1 MHLRRRSILAVVV
14 LAMAIGVAACGG
26 GATPTPQADAEK
38 AACAAIQ
45 TWSDEMRQFE
55 ALDPTTAT
63 ADDVKAQAG
72 AVQSAWADVKSA
84 MGAVNAADKAA
95 FMAAGDTL
103 EAALKNIP
111 TDVPVADAIA
121 GVKTAAAPLKA
132 TYTEVANGINCVL
145 VTPY

>member
-1 MHLRRRSILAVVV
+1 MGLRQRSIAAVAILAV
-14 LAMAIGVAACGG
+14 AIVATACGA
-26 GATPTPQADAEK
+26 GATASPQADAEK
-38 AACAAIQ
+38 AACTAIQ

-63 ADDVKAQAG
+63 ADDVKAQAA

-84 MGAVNAADKAA
+84 MEAVNAADKAA

-103 EAALKNIP
+103 EAALKDIP

-121 GVKTAAAPLKA
+121 GVKTAAEPLKA
-132 TYTEVANGINCVL
+132 TYAEVANGINCVL